1 MQTELDEREIR
12 DVLACYELGAIHRVS
27 DLRAGSELS
36 PKTVIECERG
46 KLLLKRRARGLDA
59 PTLVAFAHE
68 VVNGCLDAGL
78 CVPPL
83 VGTKQQNNSMTQIRD
98 HVYELFVFIEG
109 NPYARKTAQAFQS
122 GALLCETHR
131 VMDAV
136 RTSFDPSIEPMVINP
151 ARAADW
157 TPSER
162 FDQQSVEHATRIL
175 QYGEDLVRANASEKA
190 LVHGDWHPGNMIYQG
205 DEIVAVCD
213 FDSTRLGSRLRELAQ
228 GLLYFSLR
236 SDGSVEPDRAL
247 LDAFWDGYRS
257 SDPERIEPRTLASLL
272 PAVLMD
278 EGFASAAGA
287 PGSSSASMLASVLA
301 RARWLDSHHDKLT
314 QLFAAR

>member
-1 MQTELDEREIR
+1 MQTELDESEIR
-12 DVLACYELGAIHRVS
+12 AVLACYELGSIHRVS

-36 PKTVIECERG
+36 PKTIIECDRG

-59 PTLVAFAHE
+59 PMLVAFAHE
-68 VVNGCLDAGL
+68 VVNGCLNAGL

-83 VGTKQQNNSMTQIRD
+83 VGTKEQNNSMAQVRD

-109 NPYARKTAQAFQS
+109 NPYARTTAQAFQS
-122 GALLCETHR
+122 GALLSETHR
-131 VMDAV
+131 VMDSV
-136 RTSFDPSIEPMVINP
+136 RTTFDASIEPMVINP
-151 ARAADW
+151 ARAASW
-157 TPSER
+157 SPTER
-162 FDQQSVEHATRIL
+162 FDQQSVEHAARIL

-236 SDGSVEPDRAL
+236 SDSSVEPDRAL

-257 SDPERIEPRTLASLL
+257 TEPKEIEPRTLASLL

-278 EGFASAAGA
+278 EGFASAVAA
-287 PGSSSASMLASVLA
+287 PESNRAPMLASVLA
-301 RARWLDSHHDKLT
+301 RALWIDEHHDKLT
-314 QLFAAR
+314 ELFAAR